1 MTNNKKFC
9 RKHSIDSIIFYLISK
24 LLISIKKIES
34 EDENH
39 MARLNPP
46 PVNLLSGKITLI

>member
-1 MTNNKKFC
+1 MTNNKNIC

-34 EDENH
+34 EDENQ

-46 PVNLLSGKITLI
+46 PVNLLSVKITLI